1 MADQPMLAG
10 RSGLAPPAEPANR
23 LPMNRAAAV
32 SIDARPW
39 SDELRATLSLA
50 WPLIL
55 ANLTMQLIQATD
67 VVLLG
72 WLGPTELA
80 AAALALSLSFGMV
93 LFALGV
99 LTASSPM
106 MASALGA
113 RFNSVRDVRRTFRQ
127 SLWAAA
133 LMAVPTLIVLW
144 NAEPVI
150 LAFGQE
156 PELARLAAWFLKG
169 YMWVIPPWM
178 LFQVMRNFV
187 SAMERPGWVLA
198 ICAAGIPLNALVS
211 WSLIFG
217 HFGLPALGLIGG
229 GIGSSIVWTAMA
241 LALAIVILTDRQ
253 FRRFHL
259 FGRFWRADWPHFRQ
273 LFRLGGPIG
282 LTMGFEG
289 GVFSAAAYLMGLF
302 GAPSV
307 AAHQIALQVAA
318 TTFMVPLALG
328 QAATVRV
335 GLAYGRGDRD
345 GITLAGWTAF
355 GLGTVFM
362 ALMAALM
369 FSFPRDLMTL
379 FLDDTPANAAVISL
393 GVSFLL
399 VAALFQIV
407 DGAQVVGAGM
417 LRGLHDA
424 RVPMVFALF
433 GYWAIGLGVGV
444 ALAFAM
450 DWRGIGI
457 WAGLAAGL
465 GVVAS
470 LMIWRWM
477 RRATLGLTRSGRLRA

>member
-1 MADQPMLAG
+1 MS
-10 RSGLAPPAEPANR
+10 RR
-23 LPMNRAAAV
+23 HWR
-32 SIDARPW
+32 
-39 SDELRATLSLA
+39 DELRATLSLA

-55 ANLTMQLIQATD
+55 ANLTLQLIQATD

-72 WLGPTELA
+72 WLGPKELA
-80 AAALALSLSFGMV
+80 AAALALSLSFGMI
-93 LFALGV
+93 LFAMGV

-106 MASALGA
+106 IASALGA
-113 RFNSVRDVRRTFRQ
+113 RFNAVRDVRRTFRQ

-133 LMAVPTLIVLW
+133 IMTVPTMIVLW

-150 LAFGQE
+150 LALGQE
-156 PELARLAAWFLKG
+156 PELARLAGWFLKG

-187 SAMERPGWVLA
+187 SAMERPGWVMA
-198 ICAAGIPLNALVS
+198 ISAAGIPLNALVS
-211 WSLIFG
+211 WALIFG
-217 HFGLPALGLIGG
+217 HFGFPELGLIGAG
-229 GIGSSIVWTAMA
+229 VGSSIVWAAMA

-259 FGRFWRADWPHFRQ
+259 FGRFWRPDWPRFRQ
-273 LFRLGGPIG
+273 MFRLGGPIG

-307 AAHQIALQVAA
+307 AAHQIALQIAA

-328 QAATVRV
+328 QATTVRV
-335 GLAYGRGDRD
+335 GLAYGRRD
-345 GITLAGWTAF
+345 PKGVALAGWTAF
-355 GLGTVFM
+355 GLGTAFM
-362 ALMAALM
+362 TVMAALM
-369 FSFPRDLMTL
+369 YMFPRELIVL
-379 FLDDTPANAAVISL
+379 FLDDTPANAHVIGL

-399 VAALFQIV
+399 IAALFQIV

-417 LRGLHDA
+417 LRGLHDT
-424 RVPMVFALF
+424 RVPMIFALF

-444 ALAFAM
+444 ALAFSM

-457 WAGLAAGL
+457 WVGLAAGL
-465 GVVAS
+465 GVVAV
-470 LMIWRWM
+470 LMLWRWS
-477 RRATLGLTRSGRLRA
+477 RRDRLGLLPAVA

>member
-1 MADQPMLAG
+1 MTKRPKDFRPEAVAQNG
-10 RSGLAPPAEPANR
+10 KTANR
-23 LPMNRAAAV
+23 LPMQAAIV
-32 SIDARPW
+32 PKKTSLPW
-39 SDELRATLSLA
+39 RDELRSTLSLA
-50 WPLIL
+50 WPLML

-67 VVLLG
+67 VILLG

-80 AAALALSLSFGMV
+80 AAALALSLSFGMI

-106 MASALGA
+106 IASALGA

-127 SLWAAA
+127 SLWAAV
-133 LMAVPTLIVLW
+133 MMTVPTLIVLW
-144 NAEPVI
+144 NAEPII

-187 SAMERPGWVLA
+187 SAMERPGWVL
-198 ICAAGIPLNALVS
+198 IISSVGIPLNALVS

-241 LALAIVILTDRQ
+241 LALAIVVLTDRQ

-259 FGRFWRADWPHFRQ
+259 FGRFWRPDWRRFRQ
-273 LFRLGGPIG
+273 LFVLGGPIG

-307 AAHQIALQVAA
+307 AAHQIALQISA
-318 TTFMVPLALG
+318 TTFMIPLALG

-362 ALMAALM
+362 TVMAALM
-369 FSFPRDLMTL
+369 YAFPRDLITL

-399 VAALFQIV
+399 VAALFQVV

-450 DWRGIGI
+450 NWRGIGI
-457 WAGLAAGL
+457 WTGLAAGL
-465 GVVAS
+465 GVVAV
-470 LMIWRWM
+470 LMIWRWT
-477 RRATLGLTRSGRLRA
+477 RREALGLIHAP

>member
-1 MADQPMLAG
+1 
-10 RSGLAPPAEPANR
+10 
-23 LPMNRAAAV
+23 MNRESDQKAV
-32 SIDARPW
+32 ERPW
-39 SDELRATLSLA
+39 RTELRATLALA

-72 WLGPTELA
+72 WLGPKELA
-80 AAALALSLSFGMV
+80 AAALALSLSFGMI

-113 RFNSVRDVRRTFRQ
+113 RSNAVRDVRRTFRQ
-127 SLWAAA
+127 ALWAAA
-133 LMAVPTLIVLW
+133 IMTMPTLFVLW
-144 NAEPVI
+144 HAEKVI

-156 PELARLAAWFLKG
+156 PELARLAGWFLRG

-187 SAMERPGWVLA
+187 SAMERPGWVLV
-198 ICAAGIPLNALVS
+198 ISSAGIPLNALVS

-217 HFGLPALGLIGG
+217 HFGLPKLGLIGA

-241 LALAIVILTDRQ
+241 LALAIVIMTDRQ

-259 FGRFWRADWPHFRQ
+259 FGRFWRPDWPRFRQ
-273 LFRLGGPIG
+273 MFRLGGPIG

-335 GLAYGRGDRD
+335 GLSYGRGDRD
-345 GITLAGWTAF
+345 GIRLAGWTAF
-355 GLGTVFM
+355 GLSTTFM
-362 ALMAALM
+362 AVMALLM
-369 FSFPRDLMTL
+369 FAFPRDLITL
-379 FLDDTPANAAVISL
+379 FLDDTPANATVISL

-424 RVPMVFALF
+424 RVPMMFALF

-457 WAGLAAGL
+457 WTGLAAGL
-465 GVVAS
+465 GVVAI
-470 LMIWRWM
+470 LMLWRWAK
-477 RRATLGLTRSGRLRA
+477 RESLGLIHAAP

>member
-1 MADQPMLAG
+1 M
-10 RSGLAPPAEPANR
+10 
-23 LPMNRAAAV
+23 
-32 SIDARPW
+32 
-39 SDELRATLSLA
+39 
-50 WPLIL
+50 L

-67 VVLLG
+67 VVLMG

-80 AAALALSLSFGMV
+80 AAALGLSLSFGMV

-113 RFNSVRDVRRTFRQ
+113 RSNAVRDVRRTFRQ
-127 SLWAAA
+127 ALWAAV
-133 LMAVPTLIVLW
+133 LMTVPTMIVLW
-144 NAEPVI
+144 NAEPII
-150 LAFGQE
+150 LAFGQTA
-156 PELARLAAWFLKG
+156 ELARLSAWFLKG
-169 YMWVIPPWM
+169 YLWVIPSWM

-187 SAMERPGWVLA
+187 AAMERPGWVLA
-198 ICAAGIPLNALVS
+198 ISAAGIPLNALIS
-211 WSLIFG
+211 WALIFG
-217 HFGLPALGLIGG
+217 HLGFPPLGLIGG
-229 GIGSSIVWTAMA
+229 GIGSSIVWFAMA
-241 LALAIVILTDRQ
+241 MALAIVILIDRQ

-259 FGRFWRADWPHFRQ
+259 FGRFWRPDWPRFRQ

-289 GVFSAAAYLMGLF
+289 AVFSAAAYLMGLF

-307 AAHQIALQVAA
+307 AAHQIALQIAA
-318 TTFMVPLALG
+318 TSFMIPLALG

-335 GLAYGRGDRD
+335 GLAFGRKDRD
-345 GITLAGWTAF
+345 AIARAGWTAF
-355 GLGTVFM
+355 VLGTLFM
-362 ALMAALM
+362 TLMAALM
-369 FSFPRDLMTL
+369 YIFPRDLITL
-379 FLDDTPANAAVISL
+379 FLDDTPANATVISL

-424 RVPMVFALF
+424 RVPMIYALI
-433 GYWAIGLGVGV
+433 GYWVIGLGVGI
-444 ALAFAM
+444 ALAFLM

-465 GVVAS
+465 GVVS
-470 LMIWRWM
+470 VLMIWRWT
-477 RRATLGLTRSGRLRA
+477 RRERLNLIGHLE